1 MAAGDCI
8 SEATTPFVRAVGP
21 CCRTTL
27 CRELK
32 SSANVFSDEASES
45 LFPGR
50 VCREWAMSRSR
61 RFRLLM
67 SAAILIVILNSWIA
81 IRSLRTMF
89 VAESWLNHTMVVLA
103 AVEGA
108 NEQIAI
114 TNSAL
119 RGYLL
124 IASETSEQRFE
135 GAKQKFETQLGQ
147 MADYTADNASQQMRI
162 QLLRQAIAD
171 KLTVMDRVHAL
182 RSTRPLSAMPPATI
196 ALAVADSPNS
206 NVSVRYLLLQFE
218 NEERRLLADREG
230 ESQAARR
237 KAVASITVAFLLDV
251 VLMIV
256 AFELMRRSGEDREQ
270 LAQRAVVINK
280 LNGELQGL
288 NSELEERVAQRTR
301 ELEVSNQELQAFSYS
316 VSHDLRAPL
325 RTIDG
330 FSLALEEDFA
340 EVLNDEGRDYIQRV
354 RNGVQRM
361 GMLIDALLQLSRV
374 TRSEVQRE
382 RVNLSQMASLIFD
395 ELRVNDPGSA
405 VRFLAEENVMAD
417 ADPRL
422 MRVAFENLLGNALK
436 FTSKTPEAVIR
447 LCATSRGEQTVY
459 SIRDNGA
466 GFDMQY
472 VDRLFTAFQ
481 RLHGD
486 RDFKGSGI
494 GLATVSRII
503 RRHGGEIW
511 AEGETGKGASFFFT
525 LTAETYDG
533 SSRSEQQT
541 EMTRQR

>member
-1 MAAGDCI
+1 
-8 SEATTPFVRAVGP
+8 
-21 CCRTTL
+21 
-27 CRELK
+27 
-32 SSANVFSDEASES
+32 
-45 LFPGR
+45 
-50 VCREWAMSRSR
+50 MSRTR

-67 SAAILIVILNSWIA
+67 AAAILIVILNSWVA
-81 IRSLRTMF
+81 VRSLGTMF
-89 VAESWLNHTMVVLA
+89 VAEGWLNHTVVVLA
-103 AVEGA
+103 SVEGA
-108 NEQIAI
+108 NEQLAI

-124 IASETSEQRFE
+124 IASETSEQRYE
-135 GAKQKFETQLGQ
+135 LAKQRFTAQIQQ
-147 MADYTADNASQQMRI
+147 MANYTADNASQRTRI
-162 QLLRQAIAD
+162 QLLRQATSD
-171 KLTVMDRVHAL
+171 KFAAMDGVHSLRGTRV
-182 RSTRPLSAMPPATI
+182 LSQMPPTAV
-196 ALAVADSPNS
+196 ALAVADSPNG

-230 ESQAARR
+230 ESQEARR
-237 KAVASITVAFLLDV
+237 KAVASITVAFLLDI
-251 VLMIV
+251 VLMIA

-270 LAQRAVVINK
+270 LAQRAVEIDA
-280 LNGELQGL
+280 LIGELQVV
-288 NSELEERVAQRTR
+288 NAELEERVAQRTR

-340 EVLNDEGRDYIQRV
+340 DVLNDEGRDYIQRV

-361 GMLIDALLQLSRV
+361 GTLIDALLQLSRV

-382 RVNLSQMASLIFD
+382 QVNLSQLAVLIFD
-395 ELRVNDPGSA
+395 ELRANDPKRS
-405 VRFLAEENVMAD
+405 VKFTAEENVMAE

-436 FTSKTPEAVIR
+436 FTSKTEAAEIR
-447 LCATSRGEQTVY
+447 FGATSRGEQTVY

-494 GLATVSRII
+494 GLATVSRIV
-503 RRHGGEIW
+503 RRHSGEIW

-525 LTAETYDG
+525 LTAPVAMVE
-533 SSRSEQQT
+533 SQT
-541 EMTRQR
+541 AK